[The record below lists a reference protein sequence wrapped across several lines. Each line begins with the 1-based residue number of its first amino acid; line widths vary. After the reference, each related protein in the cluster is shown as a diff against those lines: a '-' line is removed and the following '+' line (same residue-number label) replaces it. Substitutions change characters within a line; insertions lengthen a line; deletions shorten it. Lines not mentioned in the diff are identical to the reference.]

1 MPLITTQ
8 AIVLSA
14 MRYGETSKIV
24 RLATREHGVQSA
36 IAKGALRP
44 RSGFGASL
52 QPLSRGTSHYLSKE
66 HRELHILTGFELLE
80 LHAGLAGQVERYAGA
95 LVLAELMLRMA
106 PAAAHAES
114 FDTFA
119 HQLGMLEA
127 VPAEAVASYA
137 LRAIWTQVAVLGFAP
152 AVDACAMDGRAVTG
166 DTIPFSIADGGI
178 ICSFCAVGRN
188 AIALPRSAREE
199 LAAFLDPGLDM
210 PILDARHAAA
220 HRRLVGRWIR
230 FHAGESPEL
239 SALTFWEGA
248 SSRPVPLTDVRG

>member
-1 MPLITTQ
+1 MPLVTTP
-8 AIVLSA
+8 AVVLSA

-44 RSGFGASL
+44 KSSFGASL
-52 QPLSRGTSHYLSKE
+52 QPLSRGTAHYLSKE
-66 HRELHILTGFELLE
+66 HRELHILTGFELAE
-80 LHAGLAGQVERYAGA
+80 LHAGLAGQVERYAAA

-114 FDTFA
+114 FDSFA
-119 HQLGMLEA
+119 HQLAMLEA

-152 AVDACAMDGRAVTG
+152 AVDACAMDNRAVTG
-166 DTIPFSIADGGI
+166 DTVPFSIADGGI
-178 ICSFCAVGRN
+178 ICSRCAVGRSP
-188 AIALPRSAREE
+188 IALPSSARGE
-199 LAAFLDPGLDM
+199 LAALLDAGHDI

-230 FHAGESPEL
+230 YHAGESPVL
-239 SALTFWEGA
+239 SALAFWEEV
-248 SSRPVPLTDVRG
+248 SSRPAAVPNA